1 MIKTT
6 YIRGVRAA
14 LLIAT
19 AFAGTPGATAAQAP
33 EHHVGKMIWADLVTP
48 DLAAAERFYGELFGW
63 RFDEPAAGK
72 ASYAVGRLDGRP
84 VCGILQRAVPPG
96 EHRQPAWLPFFA
108 VRSVDKAWA
117 SALKAGASRLAAPKT
132 YKSRGRQAVLGDPQ
146 GAPFGVLAAR
156 AGDPP
161 DVLAEPGEWIW
172 ASLLT
177 SDPAL
182 AAGFY
187 QSLFDYEVFDLPNRS
202 PADAASSGADGVQH
216 LILSS
221 GEYARASING
231 MPADGALR
239 HPHWIEFVRV
249 ADVQAAVDHARALGG
264 MMLVAPHV
272 DRHGGRVAV
281 VADPFGAPVGLMEWA
296 AADGSTEAK

>member
-1 MIKTT
+1 MDTST
-6 YIRGVRAA
+6 YFRGVRAA
-14 LLIAT
+14 LVMAAWL
-19 AFAGTPGATAAQAP
+19 AGVPGPAAAQAP

-48 DLAAAERFYGELFGW
+48 DLAAAERFYGGLFGW
-63 RFDEPAAGK
+63 RFDEPPAGG
-72 ASYAVGRLDGRP
+72 SLYAVGRVDGRP
-84 VCGILQRAVPPG
+84 VCGILQRPLPPG
-96 EHRQPAWLPFFA
+96 EPRQPAWLPFFA
-108 VRSVDKAWA
+108 VRSVDQVTA
-117 SALKAGASRLAAPKT
+117 SALKAGATRLAAPKT
-132 YKSRGRQAVLGDPQ
+132 YKARGRQAVWRDPQ

-177 SDPAL
+177 TDPGL

-187 QSLFDYEVFDLPNRS
+187 QSLFDYEVFDLPNRL

-249 ADVQAAVDHARALGG
+249 VDVQAALDHALALGG
-264 MMLVAPHV
+264 RTLVAPHV

-296 AADGSTEAK
+296 ATDGSTEAK